1 MKDENANIIAPK
13 KDLNSNMILPKKD
26 LNANI
31 ETKTLTKIID
41 NDSKYSKD
49 SSLSNGK
56 KKDPEYRVTDDTEN
70 LRVKSADERASRRA
84 KRQERMAKLTKE
96 QNEDESKTETT
107 SVISSRSKVE
117 ETRPSVVESK
127 SKVEDTKSSVYES
140 KSKVE
145 DTKSTVYSRWNKTD
159 AAENESKKTTP
170 NGFDAKRPRSYV
182 TVEKPKENDFSKAA
196 PIVEKKIEE
205 RPFSRSSILSK
216 PETRF
221 EKKDEFSSR
230 SAVNMPKSFISKTE
244 RKEER
249 TIALN
254 VGGQK
259 EEIKH
264 TVQDK
269 SVIQNGE
276 QTILTTRTTTSRANP
291 LDRFKSI
298 EADKKKAAGAIGKAL
313 SVSSARERFA
323 SAEKVCTGCRLC
335 LIFCSLKKLPSIARI
350 CAHLIGRIE

>member
-1 MKDENANIIAPK
+1 MKDENANDIAPK
-13 KDLNSNMILPKKD
+13 KDLNSNTILPKKD
-26 LNANI
+26 LNANSEAKI
-31 ETKTLTKIID
+31 STKIID
-41 NDSKYSKD
+41 NESKFSKD
-49 SSLSNGK
+49 SLLLNGK

-96 QNEDESKTETT
+96 QNEDESKKETT
-107 SVISSRSKVE
+107 SVISSRNKVE
-117 ETRPSVVESK
+117 ETRPSVVENKTSVEDMNSSAYGSKKKVEDTKISMYDSK
-127 SKVEDTKSSVYES
+127 SKVEGTKGSIHS
-140 KSKVE
+140 K
-145 DTKSTVYSRWNKTD
+145 WNKAD
-159 AAENESKKTTP
+159 EADNEGKKMTA
-170 NGFDAKRPRSYV
+170 NGFDARRPRSYLKD
-182 TVEKPKENDFSKAA
+182 EKPKENDSPKAA
-196 PIVEKKIEE
+196 PTVERKVAEK
-205 RPFSRSSILSK
+205 PFSRNSILSK

-221 EKKDEFSSR
+221 EKKDEFSTR

-249 TIALN
+249 TMAVD
-254 VGGQK
+254 VGGRK

-276 QTILTTRTTTSRANP
+276 QTTHTTRTTTSRTNP

-298 EADKKKAAGAIGKAL
+298 EADKKKAAGTIGKAL

-323 SAEKVCTGCRLC
+323 SAEKVRACY
-335 LIFCSLKKLPSIARI
+335 
-350 CAHLIGRIE
+350 HLYSYIVG